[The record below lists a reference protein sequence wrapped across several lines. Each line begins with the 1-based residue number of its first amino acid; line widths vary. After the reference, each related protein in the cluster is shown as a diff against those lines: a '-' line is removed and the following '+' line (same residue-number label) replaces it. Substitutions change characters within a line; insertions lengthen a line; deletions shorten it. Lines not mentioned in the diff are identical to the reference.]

1 MDSLKDF
8 DINKMSMQEI
18 ESHVERL
25 KEVRNNGKPK
35 QKLVAAMEICEIRQV
50 MKENITKIYKE
61 E

>member
-18 ESHVERL
+18 EYHVERL
-25 KEVRNNGKPK
+25 KEVRDNGKPK

-50 MKENITKIYKE
+50 MKENIAKI
-61 E
+61 